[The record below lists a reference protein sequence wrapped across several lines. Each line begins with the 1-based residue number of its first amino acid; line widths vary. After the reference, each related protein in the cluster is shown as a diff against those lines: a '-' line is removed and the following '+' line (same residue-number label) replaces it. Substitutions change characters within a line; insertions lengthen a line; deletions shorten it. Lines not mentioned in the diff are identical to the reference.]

1 MNYRDNDFMPG
12 ASYFFLGLAAG
23 SALALLFAPMT
34 GEETRGRI
42 KQGIEEGKNKVMDG
56 VNEGKKFVNRA
67 ASRGEDA
74 VQEGR
79 EAYNRV

>member
-1 MNYRDNDFMPG
+1 MTYRDSDYMPG

-42 KQGIEEGKNKVMDG
+42 RQGIEEGKNKVMEG

-67 ASRGEDA
+67 AGRVENA
-74 VQEGR
+74 AQEGR
-79 EAYNRV
+79 EAYNRA